1 MFERINKKVKGFF
14 SSQRMKTLA
23 LMLLVGTTAAMA
35 QNAAGDY
42 SAGTTALEIIYIL
55 EGSSI
60 VTLSDR
66 TKTVLPGQF
75 LLINSGRIHTAR
87 CPSTGNR
94 SILMQIPDAFLAN
107 YLPDPSQ
114 LWFSIDYDSTNPE
127 VQKNISQLR
136 RLLLSMMQLHDEMP
150 DGYLLTFQRELFT
163 FLDLL
168 YTKFSEKSP
177 LAHHPMSSRTQTR
190 LDTILTYTQEN
201 YQRPIT
207 LKEAADV
214 VSLQPEYFCR
224 FFRQNMETTYLE
236 YLNSYRLSRIYR
248 DLIATDLPVGT
259 LAEKHGFT
267 NDKLFHRLFRER
279 FHTTPL
285 QLRKAAREKGS

>member
-1 MFERINKKVKGFF
+1 
-14 SSQRMKTLA
+14 
-23 LMLLVGTTAAMA
+23 
-35 QNAAGDY
+35 
-42 SAGTTALEIIYIL
+42 
-55 EGSSI
+55 
-60 VTLSDR
+60 
-66 TKTVLPGQF
+66 
-75 LLINSGRIHTAR
+75 
-87 CPSTGNR
+87 
-94 SILMQIPDAFLAN
+94 
-107 YLPDPSQ
+107 
-114 LWFSIDYDSTNPE
+114 
-127 VQKNISQLR
+127 
-136 RLLLSMMQLHDEMP
+136 MMQLHEEMP

-190 LDTILTYTQEN
+190 LDSILTYTQEN

>member
-1 MFERINKKVKGFF
+1 
-14 SSQRMKTLA
+14 
-23 LMLLVGTTAAMA
+23 
-35 QNAAGDY
+35 
-42 SAGTTALEIIYIL
+42 
-55 EGSSI
+55 
-60 VTLSDR
+60 
-66 TKTVLPGQF
+66 
-75 LLINSGRIHTAR
+75 
-87 CPSTGNR
+87 
-94 SILMQIPDAFLAN
+94 
-107 YLPDPSQ
+107 
-114 LWFSIDYDSTNPE
+114 
-127 VQKNISQLR
+127 
-136 RLLLSMMQLHDEMP
+136 
-150 DGYLLTFQRELFT
+150 
-163 FLDLL
+163 
-168 YTKFSEKSP
+168 
-177 LAHHPMSSRTQTR
+177 MSSRTQTR

-248 DLIATDLPVGT
+248 DLIATDLPVGH
-259 LAEKHGFT
+259 ARGKHGFT